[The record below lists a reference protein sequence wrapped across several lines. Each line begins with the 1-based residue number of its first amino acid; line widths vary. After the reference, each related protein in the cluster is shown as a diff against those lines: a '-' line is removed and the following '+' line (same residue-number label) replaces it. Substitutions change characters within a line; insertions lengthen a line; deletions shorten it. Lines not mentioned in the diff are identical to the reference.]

1 LFLRLDTQ
9 EKANAQAQGLG
20 GGSGG
25 VLGARLGAGSTFQK
39 FFLTGREEQ
48 ELLGERE
55 REREKI
61 RKLHFK
67 NR

>member
-39 FFLTGREEQ
+39 FFFDRQRRTGIVR
-48 ELLGERE
+48 

-67 NR
+67 K